1 MAHVIKTSKMK
12 TKANCINRS
21 PFQRFTH
28 SILHPF
34 TLLPFYFFTFF
45 TFSLLIASCSSIDC
59 PLNSLVYTQYEL
71 RNAAG
76 EVDTLSTD
84 TLTIST
90 TMADGNDSV
99 LLNKSVRTTT
109 FTLPISYA
117 GQQDV
122 FYFELKNTLTKV
134 STIDTVSVTKEDKPH
149 FESVDCAPAFF
160 HTITSVAHTSHR
172 IDSIVINNPEVN
184 YDTSKTHL
192 YIYFKKK

>member
-1 MAHVIKTSKMK
+1 MARIIKTNK
-12 TKANCINRS
+12 TNMKANGTKRS
-21 PFQRFTH
+21 PFHLFNVSPFQCFTF
-28 SILHPF
+28 S
-34 TLLPFYFFTFF
+34 PFYFFTFLPF
-45 TFSLLIASCSSIDC
+45 LASCSSIDC
-59 PLNSLVYTQYEL
+59 PLNSLVYTQYQL

-90 TMADGNDSV
+90 TRADGNDSV
-99 LLNKSVRTTT
+99 LLNKSVRTTA
-109 FTLPISYA
+109 FTLPISYE

-122 FYFELKNTLTKV
+122 FFFELKDTLTKV
-134 STIDTVSVTKEDKPH
+134 NTIDTVSVMKENTPH

-160 HTITSVAHTSHR
+160 HTITSVAHTNHR
-172 IDSIVINNPEVN
+172 IDSIAINNPEVN